1 MSVGGRAETRA
12 RMLRRPML
20 IAGGLV
26 ILALLLLLTG
36 HWIIGVLVAIP
47 AAVATWV
54 FLQARTV
61 R

>member
-12 RMLRRPML
+12 RMLRRATL
-20 IAGGLV
+20 VAAGLV
-26 ILALLLLLTG
+26 TLALLLLLTG

>member
-12 RMLRRPML
+12 RMLRRSML
-20 IAGGLV
+20 LAGGLV

>member
-1 MSVGGRAETRA
+1 MTVGGRAETRG
-12 RMLRRPML
+12 RMLRRAML
-20 IAGGLV
+20 VAGGLV
-26 ILALLLLLTG
+26 ILAVLLLLTG

-54 FLQARTV
+54 FLQARAV